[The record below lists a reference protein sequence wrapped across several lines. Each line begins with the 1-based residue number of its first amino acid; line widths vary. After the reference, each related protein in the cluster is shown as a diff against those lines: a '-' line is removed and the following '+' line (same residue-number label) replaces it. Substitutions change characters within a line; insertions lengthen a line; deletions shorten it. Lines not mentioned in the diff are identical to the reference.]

1 MGIMKK
7 KGGKLM
13 FQKTNKVKKDQR
25 VQKESFFS
33 GLKEID
39 YFYNLIVILGY
50 AFKSPLKKIEMLKQE
65 E

>member
-1 MGIMKK
+1 
-7 KGGKLM
+7 M

-25 VQKESFFS
+25 VKKESFFNR
-33 GLKEID
+33 LKEID